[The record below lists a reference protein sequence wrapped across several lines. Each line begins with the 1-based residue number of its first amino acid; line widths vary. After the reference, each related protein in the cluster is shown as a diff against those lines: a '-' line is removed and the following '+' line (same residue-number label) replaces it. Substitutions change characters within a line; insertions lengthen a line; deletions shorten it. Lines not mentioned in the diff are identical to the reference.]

1 MSVHS
6 YMRISTLDK
15 GQSVEN
21 QRMAINE
28 AGYATTF
35 WYSEEGVSGSVK
47 GLDRPE
53 FKKMME
59 AVKKND
65 LIVVTALDRLGRDAE
80 DILNTVNNCER
91 LGVRIC
97 ILALG
102 QTDITSVMG
111 KAFVTMLS
119 ALAEME
125 RNELR
130 ARTKRGL
137 KRVEAEGRIL
147 GPKLK
152 LNPESMHKM
161 VQFKA
166 QGKTLDEMSIIF
178 GINRNSVCQN
188 LKKWGGRLKEYEA
201 EWNTREVQYKN
212 SEPKRIVRAE
222 LKRKQKE
229 IVYG

>member
-1 MSVHS
+1 MAVHS

-21 QRMAINE
+21 QRIAINE
-28 AGYATTF
+28 AGYATTY
-35 WYSEEGVSGSVK
+35 WYAEEGVSGSVK
-47 GLDRPE
+47 AIERKE

-59 AVKKND
+59 SVKKND
-65 LIVVTALDRLGRDAE
+65 LVVVTSLDRLGRDAE
-80 DILNTVNNCER
+80 DILNTINNFER
-91 LGVRIC
+91 MCVRVC

-102 QTDITSVMG
+102 QTDVTSVMG

-130 ARTKRGL
+130 ARTRRGL

-147 GPKLK
+147 GPRLK
-152 LNPESMHKM
+152 LSPEKM
-161 VQFKA
+161 KA
-166 QGKTLDEMSIIF
+166 MFEMKKTQTLDEIAEVMEVS
-178 GINRNSVCQN
+178 RNSVCQN
-188 LKKWGGRLKEYEA
+188 LKKWEGRLDEYEA
-201 EWNTREVQYKN
+201 EWVVREAQYKE
-212 SEPKRIVRAE
+212 SEPKRLVREE

-229 IVYG
+229 KEAA